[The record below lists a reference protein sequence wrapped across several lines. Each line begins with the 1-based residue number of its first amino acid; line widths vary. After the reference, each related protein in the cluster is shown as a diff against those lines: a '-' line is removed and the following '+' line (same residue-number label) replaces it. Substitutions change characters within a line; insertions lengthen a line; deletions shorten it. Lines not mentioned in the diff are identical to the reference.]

1 MGGLLVDPWTHFRL
15 SPWSHMPSGPPQPDW
30 SASLV
35 QYGTL
40 STRSRAESEGT
51 TRGPG
56 PHLPSPRPP
65 PPTPVFLLPHLV
77 WDEVGLGLRR
87 EAAMGHR
94 VGAAWA
100 PGPRQGGPCSTACT
114 PLCRGPGRFADTLA
128 AVWGF
133 RAWRWAW
140 STPVPPMFT
149 KELRGRRLRGSLWKP
164 RAEGGAAPPGARSV
178 LGKTPQRGLGGSLSV
193 SGGVM
198 GNNLG
203 RHRLL

>member
-1 MGGLLVDPWTHFRL
+1 MAEHSMCHPGRPLPQGHGQDGSPGLEAFHRAKSLGDRFSLRRSAEMLRSPAEQETGYSALLDGRTHASRGAVLGGLLVDPWTHFRL

-77 WDEVGLGLRR
+77 
-87 EAAMGHR
+87 
-94 VGAAWA
+94 
-100 PGPRQGGPCSTACT
+100 
-114 PLCRGPGRFADTLA
+114 
-128 AVWGF
+128 
-133 RAWRWAW
+133 
-140 STPVPPMFT
+140 
-149 KELRGRRLRGSLWKP
+149 
-164 RAEGGAAPPGARSV
+164 
-178 LGKTPQRGLGGSLSV
+178 
-193 SGGVM
+193 
-198 GNNLG
+198 
-203 RHRLL
+203 